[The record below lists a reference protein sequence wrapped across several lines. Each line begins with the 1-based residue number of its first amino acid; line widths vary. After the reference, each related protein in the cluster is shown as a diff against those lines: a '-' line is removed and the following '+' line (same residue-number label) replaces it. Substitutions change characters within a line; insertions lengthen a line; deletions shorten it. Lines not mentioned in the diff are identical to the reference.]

1 MKKDIAKTLF
11 WKGNTLHLLDQLAL
25 PCKVSYKQCTT
36 YTDVSEAIKNHRF
49 IKAVMN
55 TVPEIAK
62 QLIGK

>member
-36 YTDVSEAIKNHRF
+36 YTDVSEAIKNM
-49 IKAVMN
+49 I
-55 TVPEIAK
+55 EE
-62 QLIGK
+62 GKL